1 MFKLRADIPNYPS
14 GKLHS
19 VSLAL
24 GLLAPSGSFTWG
36 RWLVALVVPGPGFSS
51 CTSFLP
57 TLEVWRQPQGLPSRG
72 HFPGLIL
79 GTRSVTRGTGGG
91 RWLELCHRDP
101 RCAAGLGASKRRC
114 CPAPAPALGGDF
126 CQIGLFNT
134 KEAVIS
140 PKSSLGWFLPHH
152 QFFEN

>member
-1 MFKLRADIPNYPS
+1 M
-14 GKLHS
+14 
-19 VSLAL
+19 
-24 GLLAPSGSFTWG
+24 
-36 RWLVALVVPGPGFSS
+36 PGPGFSS

-57 TLEVWRQPQGLPSRG
+57 TLEVWRQPWA
-72 HFPGLIL
+72 FPGADP
-79 GTRSVTRGTGGG
+79 GHQVGDEGHGGG

-152 QFFEN
+152 HFFLKIK